1 MGFGAFC
8 NSQVI
13 AIMPILQTFGLQMI
27 EFEPKPLANPFVGQ
41 RSFGAWIK
49 DMEIDDGLDIEDINV
64 TKHPLRMKKKANSI
78 YFILFSHFLISFGF
92 DVYLNMM

>member
-1 MGFGAFC
+1 
-8 NSQVI
+8 
-13 AIMPILQTFGLQMI
+13 
-27 EFEPKPLANPFVGQ
+27 
-41 RSFGAWIK
+41 
-49 DMEIDDGLDIEDINV
+49 MEIDDGLDIEDINV